1 MPESGLIK
9 GYEKQLTMLP
19 DQIIRSKRKTLSI
32 SINENAE
39 LIVRAPNRISDQKIQ
54 DFINEKENWITK
66 NQSVIKAR
74 AEDTAK
80 DKNMLLYLGT
90 LFPLKT
96 DNDAKKISFN
106 GEEFLAG
113 LQNKE
118 KTNKSL
124 KTWYKNKFKEVAV
137 PRLFYFAEKHNLQV
151 NQVRI
156 KEQKTLWG
164 SCSSRN
170 NINLNFLL
178 IMAPLKVIDYVIIHE
193 LAHTI
198 HKNHSVNFWNAVE
211 EIMPNYKEAKRWL
224 KENGYR
230 LRTL

>member
-1 MPESGLIK
+1 M
-9 GYEKQLTMLP
+9 LTN
-19 DQIIRSKRKTLSI
+19 QIIRSNRKTLSI

-39 LIVRAPNRISDQKIQ
+39 LVVRAPNQMSAQKIQ
-54 DFINEKENWITK
+54 DFINEKESWIK
-66 NQSVIKAR
+66 RNQAVIKAR
-74 AEDTAK
+74 HKNTIE
-80 DKNMLLYLGT
+80 DKNALLYLGT
-90 LFPLKT
+90 LFPTKKT
-96 DNDAKKISFN
+96 DNDSKKITFN
-106 GEEFLAG
+106 GKEFIA
-113 LQNKE
+113 NFEDKE
-118 KTNKSL
+118 KTNISL

-137 PRLFYFAEKHNLQV
+137 PRLFYFADKHNLQV

-156 KEQKTLWG
+156 KEQRTLWG

-193 LAHTI
+193 LVHTI

-211 EIMPNYKEAKRWL
+211 AIMPNYKEAKLWL
-224 KENGYR
+224 KENGYK

>member
-32 SINENAE
+32 SINENAK
-39 LIVRAPNRISDQKIQ
+39 LIVRAPKRISDQKIQ

-66 NQSVIKAR
+66 NQSLIKAR

>member
-1 MPESGLIK
+1 
-9 GYEKQLTMLP
+9 
-19 DQIIRSKRKTLSI
+19 
-32 SINENAE
+32 
-39 LIVRAPNRISDQKIQ
+39 
-54 DFINEKENWITK
+54 
-66 NQSVIKAR
+66 
-74 AEDTAK
+74 
-80 DKNMLLYLGT
+80 MLLYLGT

-106 GEEFLAG
+106 GEEFLAD

-137 PRLFYFAEKHNLQV
+137 PRLFYFAKKHNLQL

-156 KEQKTLWG
+156 KEQRTLWG

-193 LAHTI
+193 LVHTI

-211 EIMPNYKEAKRWL
+211 EIMPNYKEAKHWL

>member
-32 SINENAE
+32 SINESAE

>member
-1 MPESGLIK
+1 
-9 GYEKQLTMLP
+9 MLP

-54 DFINEKENWITK
+54 DFINEKKNWITK
-66 NQSVIKAR
+66 NQSVVKAR

>member
-1 MPESGLIK
+1 MPEFGLINRY
-9 GYEKQLTMLP
+9 GKQLTMLP

-54 DFINEKENWITK
+54 DFINEKENWITR
-66 NQSVIKAR
+66 NQSVVKAR
-74 AEDTAK
+74 DEDTAK

>member
-1 MPESGLIK
+1 
-9 GYEKQLTMLP
+9 MLP
-19 DQIIRSKRKTLSI
+19 DKIIRSNRKTLSI
-32 SINENAE
+32 SINESAE

-54 DFINEKENWITK
+54 NFINEKESWITR
-66 NQSVIKAR
+66 NQSAIMAR
-74 AEDTAK
+74 VEEAGK
-80 DKNMLLYLGT
+80 DKNMLLYLGA
-90 LFPLKT
+90 LFPVKN
-96 DNDAKKISFN
+96 DNYAKKISFN
-106 GEEFLAG
+106 GKEFVAD

-124 KTWYKNKFKEVAV
+124 KTWYKKFKEVAV

-156 KEQKTLWG
+156 KEQRTLWG

-193 LAHTI
+193 LVHTT
-198 HKNHSVNFWNAVE
+198 HKNHSANFWSAVE
-211 EIMPNYKEAKRWL
+211 EIMPNYKEAKHWL

>member
-1 MPESGLIK
+1 MLESGLIK

-54 DFINEKENWITK
+54 DFINEKKNWITR
-66 NQSVIKAR
+66 NQSVVTAR
-74 AEDTAK
+74 NKDTAK

-106 GEEFLAG
+106 GEEFFAD

-124 KTWYKNKFKEVAV
+124 KTWYKKKFKEVAV
-137 PRLFYFAEKHNLQV
+137 PRLFYFAKKHNLQI

-156 KEQKTLWG
+156 KEQRTLWG

-193 LAHTI
+193 LVHTI

-211 EIMPNYKEAKRWL
+211 EIMPNYKEAKHWL

>member
-1 MPESGLIK
+1 
-9 GYEKQLTMLP
+9 MLP
-19 DQIIRSKRKTLSI
+19 DKIIRSNRKTLSI

-54 DFINEKENWITK
+54 DFINEKENWITR
-66 NQSVIKAR
+66 NQSIVKAR
-74 AEDTAK
+74 AKDTAK
-80 DKNMLLYLGT
+80 DKNTLLYLGT
-90 LFPLKT
+90 FFPLKP

-106 GEEFLAG
+106 GEEFLAD
-113 LQNKE
+113 LQNRE

-137 PRLFYFAEKHNLQV
+137 PRLFYFAKKHNLEV

-156 KEQKTLWG
+156 KEQRTLWG

-193 LAHTI
+193 LVHTV

-211 EIMPNYKEAKRWL
+211 EIMPNYKEAKHWL

-230 LRTL
+230 LRAL

>member
-1 MPESGLIK
+1 
-9 GYEKQLTMLP
+9 MLP
-19 DQIIRSKRKTLSI
+19 DQIIRSNRRTLSI
-32 SINENAE
+32 SINEIAE
-39 LIVRAPNRISDQKIQ
+39 LIVRAPKRISDQKIQ
-54 DFINEKENWITK
+54 DFINEKENWITR
-66 NQSVIKAR
+66 NQSVVKAR
-74 AEDTAK
+74 AKDIAK

-90 LFPLKT
+90 LFPLKI

-106 GEEFLAG
+106 GEEFLTD
-113 LQNKE
+113 LQKKE

-137 PRLFYFAEKHNLQV
+137 PRLFYFAKKYNLQV

-156 KEQKTLWG
+156 KEQRTLWG

-193 LAHTI
+193 LVHTI

-211 EIMPNYKEAKRWL
+211 EIMPNYKEAKHWL

>member
-1 MPESGLIK
+1 MKIITS
-9 GYEKQLTMLP
+9 MLP
-19 DQIIRSKRKTLSI
+19 DQVIRSNRKTLSI
-32 SINENAE
+32 SINESAE

-54 DFINEKENWITK
+54 NFINEKENWITR
-66 NQSVIKAR
+66 NQSVVKAR
-74 AEDTAK
+74 VEEAGK

-96 DNDAKKISFN
+96 DNNAKKISFN
-106 GEEFLAG
+106 GKEFLVD

-156 KEQKTLWG
+156 KEQRTLWG

-193 LAHTI
+193 LVHTI
-198 HKNHSVNFWNAVE
+198 HKNHSANFWSAVE
-211 EIMPNYKEAKRWL
+211 EIMPNYKEAKHWL

-230 LRTL
+230 LRAL

>member
-1 MPESGLIK
+1 
-9 GYEKQLTMLP
+9 MLP
-19 DQIIRSKRKTLSI
+19 DQVIRSNRKTLSI
-32 SINENAE
+32 SINESAE

-54 DFINEKENWITK
+54 NFINEKENWITR
-66 NQSVIKAR
+66 NQSAMKAR
-74 AEDTAK
+74 VEEAGK

-96 DNDAKKISFN
+96 DNNAKKISFN
-106 GEEFLAG
+106 GKEFLAD

-124 KTWYKNKFKEVAV
+124 KTWYKNKFNEVAV

-156 KEQKTLWG
+156 KEQRTLWG

-193 LAHTI
+193 LVHTI
-198 HKNHSVNFWNAVE
+198 HKNHSANFWSAVE
-211 EIMPNYKEAKRWL
+211 AIMPNYKEAKHWL

-230 LRTL
+230 LRAL

>member
-1 MPESGLIK
+1 MKIITS
-9 GYEKQLTMLP
+9 MLP
-19 DQIIRSKRKTLSI
+19 DQVIRSNRKTLSI
-32 SINENAE
+32 SINESAK

-54 DFINEKENWITK
+54 NFINEKENWITR
-66 NQSVIKAR
+66 NQSLVKAR
-74 AEDTAK
+74 VEKMGK

-90 LFPLKT
+90 LFPLKN
-96 DNDAKKISFN
+96 DNYAKKISFN
-106 GEEFLAG
+106 GKEFVAG
-113 LQNKE
+113 HQNKE

-124 KTWYKNKFKEVAV
+124 KTWYKNKFKEIAV

-156 KEQKTLWG
+156 KEQRTLWG

-193 LAHTI
+193 LVHTI
-198 HKNHSVNFWNAVE
+198 HKNHSANFWSAVE
-211 EIMPNYKEAKRWL
+211 EIMPNYKEAKHWL

>member
-1 MPESGLIK
+1 
-9 GYEKQLTMLP
+9 MLP

-39 LIVRAPNRISDQKIQ
+39 LIVRAPNRMSDQKIQ
-54 DFINEKENWITK
+54 DFINEKDNWITR
-66 NQSVIKAR
+66 NQSIVKAR
-74 AEDTAK
+74 ARDTVK

-106 GEEFLAG
+106 GEEFLAD

-137 PRLFYFAEKHNLQV
+137 PRLFYFAKKHNLQV

-156 KEQKTLWG
+156 KEQRTLWG

-193 LAHTI
+193 LVHII

-211 EIMPNYKEAKRWL
+211 EIMPNYKEAKHWL

>member
-1 MPESGLIK
+1 
-9 GYEKQLTMLP
+9 MLP

-54 DFINEKENWITK
+54 DFINEKENWITR
-66 NQSVIKAR
+66 NQSIVKAR
-74 AEDTAK
+74 AKDTAK

-193 LAHTI
+193 LVHTI

>member
-1 MPESGLIK
+1 
-9 GYEKQLTMLP
+9 MLP
-19 DQIIRSKRKTLSI
+19 NQIIRSNRKTLSI
-32 SINENAE
+32 SINESAE
-39 LIVRAPNRISDQKIQ
+39 LIVRAPNRISDKKIQ
-54 DFINEKENWITK
+54 DFINEKENWITR
-66 NQSVIKAR
+66 NQAVVKAR
-74 AEDTAK
+74 AKDTGK

-96 DNDAKKISFN
+96 DDDAKKISFN
-106 GEEFLAG
+106 GKEFVAD

-118 KTNKSL
+118 KTKKSL

-156 KEQKTLWG
+156 KEQRTLWG

-193 LAHTI
+193 LVHTI
-198 HKNHSVNFWNAVE
+198 HKNHSANFWNAVE
-211 EIMPNYKEAKRWL
+211 AIMPNYKEAKYWL
-224 KENGYR
+224 KENGYK
-230 LRTL
+230 LRAL

>member
-1 MPESGLIK
+1 
-9 GYEKQLTMLP
+9 MLP

>member
-1 MPESGLIK
+1 MPEFGLINRY
-9 GYEKQLTMLP
+9 GKQLTMLP

-54 DFINEKENWITK
+54 DFINEKENWITR
-66 NQSVIKAR
+66 NQSVVKAR

>member
-1 MPESGLIK
+1 
-9 GYEKQLTMLP
+9 MLP

-66 NQSVIKAR
+66 NQSIVKVR
-74 AEDTAK
+74 AKDTAK

-106 GEEFLAG
+106 GEEFLAD
-113 LQNKE
+113 LQSKE
-118 KTNKSL
+118 KTNESL

-137 PRLFYFAEKHNLQV
+137 PRLFYFAKKHNLQV

-156 KEQKTLWG
+156 KEQRTLWG

-193 LAHTI
+193 LVHII

-211 EIMPNYKEAKRWL
+211 EIMPNYKEAKHWL

-230 LRTL
+230 LRAL